1 MVRYYLLGLKLVKI
15 FIYIWILVIFVSVF
29 HFDEVL
35 TTGSGELV
43 IAAFF
48 KGIRNMIT
56 YAFFGLVYIL
66 ALGSIQMTSF
76 MFTPNPRFMFEFL
89 DNFMRNYFGLW
100 FNFPNGTVPG
110 LTEIPNL
117 IWTEISVFTGD
128 FYLFAFQI
136 LLTIS
141 IFYSIRAFFK
151 TNPKHDM
158 LVIGSLILMIVVPL
172 MIFGY
177 NNMLD
182 LFNINDP
189 YISSLPDPLDPAF
202 SVIPIDNFFEFLAS
216 PVISLAIVS
225 YIYLE
230 LAFQINYIDTVSKPS
245 LERRERLESQLKIL
259 QSESHFVVA
268 NIDKIK
274 EEAKARK
281 EEIDKE
287 GKTNINKFLL
297 KMEERFS
304 YIKEMIEKKKLEEE
318 EKRLITAASKTR
330 RLGGY
335 IDRLFREDAE
345 ARDTL
350 TARTSSPKAQSL
362 ALSTLINFFSRI
374 IILVLVS
381 FVVIQPYWFAE
392 NVFNLPPAI
401 TESVAMYS
409 PEVILIL
416 LLPIVSIFPAISKII
431 SYIKHRN
438 LIISLQQEGRIKEIL
453 ASVGDYVRKE
463 EITEKVKVEESVAES
478 S

>member
-1 MVRYYLLGLKLVKI
+1 MARYYLLGLKIVKI
-15 FIYIWILVIFVSVF
+15 FIYVWILVIFISVF

-43 IAAFF
+43 IVAFF
-48 KGIRNMIT
+48 EGIRNIIT
-56 YAFFGLVYIL
+56 YAFFGLVYVL

-76 MFTPNPRFMFEFL
+76 MFTPNPQFMFNFL
-89 DNFMRNYFGLW
+89 DIFMRNFFGLW
-100 FNFPNGTVPG
+100 FNFPNGTVPV

-136 LLTIS
+136 LFIIS
-141 IFYSIRAFFK
+141 IIYSIRAFFQ

-158 LVIGSLILMIVVPL
+158 LVVGSLILMIVVPL

-177 NNMLD
+177 NDMLD
-182 LFNINDP
+182 LFHINDP

-202 SVIPIDNFFEFLAS
+202 SVIPIDNFFEFFAS
-216 PVISLAIVS
+216 PVISLAIIS

-230 LAFQINYIDTVSKPS
+230 VAFQINYIDTVTKPS
-245 LERRERLESQLKIL
+245 LERRDRLESQLEIL

-330 RLGGY
+330 RLGSY
-335 IDRLFREDAE
+335 VDRLFKEDAE

-350 TARTSSPKAQSL
+350 TARTSSPKSQSL
-362 ALSTLINFFSRI
+362 AISTLINFFSRI

-381 FVVIQPYWFAE
+381 YVVIQPHWFAE

-416 LLPIVSIFPAISKII
+416 LLPIVSLFPVISKII

-463 EITEKVKVEESVAES
+463 EITEKVKVEESAAES

>member
-1 MVRYYLLGLKLVKI
+1 MARYYLLGLKIVKI
-15 FIYIWILVIFVSVF
+15 FIYFWILVIFMSVF

-35 TTGSGELV
+35 TTDTGELV
-43 IAAFF
+43 IVAFF
-48 KGIRNMIT
+48 EGIRNIIT

-66 ALGSIQMTSF
+66 ALGSIQISSF
-76 MFTPNPRFMFEFL
+76 IFTPNPQFMFNFL
-89 DNFMRNYFGLW
+89 DIFMRNYFGLW
-100 FNFPNGTVPG
+100 FNFPNGTVPV
-110 LTEIPNL
+110 LTEIPDL
-117 IWTEISVFTGD
+117 IWAEISVFTGD

-136 LLTIS
+136 LFIVS
-141 IFYSIRAFFK
+141 IIYSIRAFFQ

-158 LVIGSLILMIVVPL
+158 LTVGSLILMIVVPL

-177 NNMLD
+177 NDMLD
-182 LFNINDP
+182 LFHISDP
-189 YISSLPDPLDPAF
+189 YISLLPDPLDPAF
-202 SVIPIDNFFEFLAS
+202 SVIPIDNFFLFLAS

-230 LAFQINYIDTVSKPS
+230 LAFQINYLDTVSKPS
-245 LERRERLESQLKIL
+245 LERRNRLESQLIIL
-259 QSESHFVVA
+259 QTESHFVVA

-287 GKTNINKFLL
+287 GQTNINKFLL

-304 YIKEMIEKKKLEEE
+304 YVKEMIEKKKLEEE

-330 RLGGY
+330 RLGRY
-335 IDRLFREDAE
+335 IDRLFKEDAE

-350 TARTSSPKAQSL
+350 TARTSSPKTQSL
-362 ALSTLINFFSRI
+362 AVSTLINFFSRI
-374 IILVLVS
+374 IILILVS
-381 FVVIQPYWFAE
+381 FIVIQPHWFAE
-392 NVFNLPPAI
+392 NIFSLPPAI

-416 LLPIVSIFPAISKII
+416 LLPIVSLFPVISKII

-453 ASVGDYVRKE
+453 ASVGDYVKKE
-463 EITEKVKVEESVAES
+463 EITEEVTIEESVAES

>member
-1 MVRYYLLGLKLVKI
+1 MVKI
-15 FIYIWILVIFVSVF
+15 FIYIWILVIFFSVF

-35 TTGSGELV
+35 TTDSGELV
-43 IAAFF
+43 LDAFIL
-48 KGIRNMIT
+48 GIRNILT
-56 YAFFGLVYIL
+56 YAFFGVVYIL

-76 MFTPNPRFMFEFL
+76 MFTPNPQFMFNFL
-89 DNFMRNYFGLW
+89 DNFMRHYFGLW
-100 FNFPNGTVPG
+100 FNFPNGTVPEI
-110 LTEIPNL
+110 TEIPNL

-128 FYLFAFQI
+128 FYLFSFQI
-136 LLTIS
+136 LFIIS
-141 IFYSIRAFFK
+141 IIYSIRAFLQ

-177 NNMLD
+177 NDMLD
-182 LFNINDP
+182 LLNINDP
-189 YISSLPDPLDPAF
+189 YISSLTDPLDPAF
-202 SVIPIDNFFEFLAS
+202 SVIPIDNFFEFLVS

-245 LERRERLESQLKIL
+245 LERRERLESQLEIL

-304 YIKEMIEKKKLEEE
+304 YVKEMIEKKKLEEE

-335 IDRLFREDAE
+335 VDRLFKEDPE

-350 TARTSSPKAQSL
+350 TARTSSPKSQSL

-381 FVVIQPYWFAE
+381 YVVIQPHWFAQ

-438 LIISLQQEGRIKEIL
+438 LIINLQQEGRIKEIL

-463 EITEKVKVEESVAES
+463 EITENVKVEESVAES

>member
-1 MVRYYLLGLKLVKI
+1 MVRYYLVGLKIIKI
-15 FIYIWILVIFVSVF
+15 FMYFWVLVIFLSVF
-29 HFDEVL
+29 HFDEVI
-35 TTGSGELV
+35 TTESGELV
-43 IAAFF
+43 IVAFF
-48 KGIRNMIT
+48 EGIRNIIT
-56 YAFFGLVYIL
+56 YAFFGLVYII
-66 ALGSIQMTSF
+66 ALGSIRMTSF
-76 MFTPNPRFMFEFL
+76 LFTPNPQFMFDFL

-100 FNFPNGTVPG
+100 FNFPNGTVPD

-136 LLTIS
+136 LFIVS
-141 IFYSIRAFFK
+141 IFYMIRAFFQS
-151 TNPKHDM
+151 NPKHDM
-158 LVIGSLILMIVVPL
+158 LAVGSLILMIVVPL
-172 MIFGY
+172 MVFGY

-182 LFNINDP
+182 LFNISDP
-189 YISSLPDPLDPAF
+189 YINSLQNPLDPMF
-202 SVIPIDNFFEFLAS
+202 SVIPIDNFFQFLAS

-245 LERRERLESQLKIL
+245 LERRDRLESQLEIL

-274 EEAKARK
+274 EEAKIRK

-287 GKTNINKFLL
+287 GKTSVDKFLL

-304 YIKEMIEKKKLEEE
+304 YVKEMIEKKKLEEE
-318 EKRLITAASKTR
+318 ERKLITAASKTR

-335 IDRLFREDAE
+335 VERLFKEDAE

-350 TARTSSPKAQSL
+350 TARTSSPKLQSL
-362 ALSTLINFFSRI
+362 AFSTIINFFSRI
-374 IILVLVS
+374 IILILVS
-381 FVVIQPYWFAE
+381 YVVIQPHWFAE

-416 LLPIVSIFPAISKII
+416 LLPIVSLFPVISKII

-453 ASVGDYVRKE
+453 ASVGDYVKKE
-463 EITEKVKVEESVAES
+463 ETADKIPIEESVAQS

>member
-1 MVRYYLLGLKLVKI
+1 MVRYYLLGLKIVKI
-15 FIYIWILVIFVSVF
+15 FIYLWILVIFTSVF
-29 HFDEVL
+29 HFDEII
-35 TTGSGELV
+35 TTESGELV
-43 IAAFF
+43 IVAFF
-48 KGIRNMIT
+48 EGIRNIVT

-76 MFTPNPRFMFEFL
+76 IFTPNPQFMFNFL
-89 DNFMRNYFGLW
+89 DVFMRNYFGLW
-100 FNFPNGTVPG
+100 FNFPNGTVPA

-136 LLTIS
+136 LFIVS
-141 IFYSIRAFFK
+141 IIYSIRAFFQ

-158 LVIGSLILMIVVPL
+158 LVVGSLILMIVVPL

-177 NNMLD
+177 NDMLD
-182 LFNINDP
+182 LFHINNP
-189 YISSLPDPLDPAF
+189 YINSLPDPLDPAF
-202 SVIPIDNFFEFLAS
+202 SVIPIDNFFQFLAS

-245 LERRERLESQLKIL
+245 LERRDRLESQLEIL

-274 EEAKARK
+274 EEAKVRK

-304 YIKEMIEKKKLEEE
+304 YVKEMIEKKKLEEE

-330 RLGGY
+330 RLGRY
-335 IDRLFREDAE
+335 IDRLFKEDPE

-350 TARTSSPKAQSL
+350 TARTSSPKSQSL

-374 IILVLVS
+374 IILILVS
-381 FVVIQPYWFAE
+381 YVVIQPHWFAE

-409 PEVILIL
+409 PEVIIIL
-416 LLPIVSIFPAISKII
+416 LLPIVSLFPVISKII